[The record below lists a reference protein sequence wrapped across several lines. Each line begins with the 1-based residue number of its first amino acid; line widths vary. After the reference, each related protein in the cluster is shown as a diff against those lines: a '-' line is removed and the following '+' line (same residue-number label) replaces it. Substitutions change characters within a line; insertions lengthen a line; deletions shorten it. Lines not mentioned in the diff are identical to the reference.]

1 MLSLAVFMCAVLPA
15 GVVGS
20 PKYGAFPQ
28 PRKPPLLRT
37 GGPSWVAWLQC
48 VLQLEPRTVF
58 HLMYLDAGRRD
69 RRRPVRGA
77 LGLSA
82 KDAALF
88 RRPRHRS
95 GCQPSAFSC
104 VGAPRSRASVAGEE
118 GGRRVLIRG
127 APHLAGCH
135 KKRRGLLQ
143 GGVRVAGGREANP
156 VVGAVVGGVVLA
168 EEGIAE
174 DEERAVRR
182 RHVERHQGHLA
193 AVRALVDVVVGL
205 EVQDLLA
212 HDEAQRGQLVE
223 VRAVRLHVQAARELV
238 DHVRGARELR
248 GARVD
253 GHLAVLAQALLLVV
267 DRDVGNLDLPVA
279 GRAGHGLPEH
289 VRGHMVLL
297 DVAERDLRVLGL
309 RVGEEDGE
317 DRLLQGLAL
326 HQVVHDAELRAL
338 GHLGQGQTQHSVEVE
353 GREGVV
359 RLVRGAHEADA
370 GAEAADADVV
380 LHEDAADL
388 AGAEGDGHDVAVA
401 ALVDRFVGA
410 VGEGHVDSARGERGV
425 EALVRLAGLVR
436 ALLGGEEQVAAA
448 RVEDDDEVLRRIAD
462 GDLAVVLAGVRRL
475 AGRLTAGAPTGGRA
489 RAAQAQRGLR
499 SRLHEGGG
507 PVPHQRH
514 RVRSRGGRVVRG
526 RGGEHVADRS
536 LAGQRKTQGPA

>member
-388 AGAEGDGHDVAVA
+388 AGAEGHRDLVARGA
-401 ALVDRFVGA
+401 AARGGA
-410 VGEGHVDSARGERGV
+410 VGLDVLGRRRGLAV
-425 EALVRLAGLVR
+425 EAAVHRAGPAAAVR
-436 ALLGGEEQVAAA
+436 GGQHQVAAA
-448 RVEDDDEVLRRIAD
+448 GVEDDGEGLLRRANLD
-462 GDLAVVLAGVRRL
+462 PAVVGGLVHDLAGGLVLDVGLVQLALQRDGV
-475 AGRLTAGAPTGGRA
+475 GRA
-489 RAAQAQRGLR
+489 HAILVGMDVPGKPEAVI
-499 SRLHEGGG
+499 EGGG
-507 PVPHQRH
+507 AGQDGGYAEGRNARH
-514 RVRSRGGRVVRG
+514 RY
-526 RGGEHVADRS
+526 
-536 LAGQRKTQGPA
+536 